1 MNIVQAVM
9 IYVTLM
15 FSTIFSWFIL
25 GQYLVGVFAMLYTAM
40 DHSSDTQGIISNC
53 IVATNF
59 TFIVFLILWTVWFIY
74 VVQSDEYEQSFQT
87 YGGRRF

>member
-1 MNIVQAVM
+1 MHVVQAVM
-9 IYVTLM
+9 VYFTLM

-25 GQYLVGVFAMLYTAM
+25 GQYIVNVFAMFYTAM
-40 DHSSDTQGIISNC
+40 AHSANTQGVIGNC

-74 VVQSDEYEQSFQT
+74 VVQSDEYEQSYQT
-87 YGGRRF
+87 YRR